1 MTRATRFAATATF
14 VSILYFLFLFEYVG
28 TPFINSETA
37 ADILPTLPWWCLVTF
52 GAYSLG
58 SLGWGLYSFRDCTDA
73 YHELLG
79 DLAEQEISEAKND
92 LRSRGVTVD

>member
-1 MTRATRFAATATF
+1 MTRATRFALAATL
-14 VSILYFLFLFEYVG
+14 VSVVYFLFLYEYLSV
-28 TPFINSETA
+28 PLLSSETSGA
-37 ADILPTLPWWCLVTF
+37 ILPTLPWWLLVSF

-79 DLAEQEISEAKND
+79 EINQAKNE
-92 LRSRGVTVD
+92 LRVRGVSVD